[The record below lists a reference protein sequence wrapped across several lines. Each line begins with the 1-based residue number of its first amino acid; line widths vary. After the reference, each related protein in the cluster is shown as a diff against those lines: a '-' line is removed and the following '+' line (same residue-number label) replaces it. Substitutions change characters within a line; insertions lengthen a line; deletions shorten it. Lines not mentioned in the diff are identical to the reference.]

1 MNQIVMT
8 RNVAEAVL
16 NPPEAPAVTGGD
28 VLRVLGLVK
37 TYRTGFW
44 RRPHPALKGV
54 SFVVRRGE
62 VFALLGHNGA
72 GKTTTMK
79 CILDLVHP
87 DAGDIEIFGTDYR
100 RWQSRARIGYLP
112 EGPYFYDHLTGRELL
127 DFYARLFGMTQ
138 ADRQQ
143 QIAELLAQVGMADHA
158 DTRLGKYSKGMLQRI
173 GLAQALLN
181 RPELL
186 ILDEPMTGLDP
197 LGRRE
202 VRDLLTV
209 LKRGGTTILLSTHI
223 VPDVEALA
231 DRVAILRSGFLHSV
245 HDLNAG
251 GGGRHFEVALNREP
265 HGTIADV
272 VWDCNWVPDGPGRSG
287 GVVQVPDL
295 ERLHRLL
302 SWCSDLGTE
311 VRSVRTRQTS
321 LEEIFLAALN
331 ADTGQEVQERC

>member
-1 MNQIVMT
+1 MNQKVMT

-16 NPPEAPAVTGGD
+16 NPPEAPVMSGGD
-28 VLRVLGLVK
+28 VLRVLNLVK

-44 RRPHPALKGV
+44 RKPQPALKGV
-54 SFVVRRGE
+54 SFLVPRGE

-79 CILDLVHP
+79 CILNLVHP
-87 DAGDIEIFGTDYR
+87 DAGEIEIFGTGHR

-112 EGPYFYDHLTGRELL
+112 EAPYFYDHLTGRELL
-127 DFYARLFGMTQ
+127 DFYARLFGMPR

-143 QIAELLAQVGMADHA
+143 RITELLAQVNMADHA
-158 DTRLGKYSKGMLQRI
+158 DIRLGKYSKGMLQRI

-231 DRVAILRSGFLHSV
+231 DRVGILKQGLLHSI
-245 HDLNAG
+245 HDMSRGSAATY
-251 GGGRHFEVALNREP
+251 FEVTLGQMP
-265 HGTIADV
+265 HGAIADV
-272 VWDCNWVPDGPGRSG
+272 VRGCRCLPAGSRHPGAI
-287 GVVQVPDL
+287 VQVPDL
-295 ERLHRLL
+295 DRLARLL
-302 SWCSDLGTE
+302 AWCSDLGAE
-311 VRSVRTRQTS
+311 VQAVHTPQTS
-321 LEEIFLAALN
+321 LEEVFLEALGAGSGREAN
-331 ADTGQEVQERC
+331 KSC